1 MVYTELTKKAMNIA
15 YEAHHGQYDKGGFPY
30 INHPLHLAEQM
41 DTEYECIVALL
52 HDVVED
58 TNVKMEELDKIFPKE
73 VMDAVKLL
81 THDSS
86 IEYMDYIRKIK
97 TNDIAT
103 KVKLADLKHNY
114 DKSRLLG
121 MTLDEAKLSKGNIY
135 KEAYKYLSE

>member
-41 DTEYECIVALL
+41 DTEEECVVALL